1 MTRVRLSLF
10 ASLDGRLSAGGDD
23 DGPMGADWGR
33 LTAAYV
39 QTRTF
44 RRRVLGLEDGSGTTG
59 LDDAHAA
66 ASFEGVGA
74 EIMGAGMFGLHAHPD
89 APDWRGWWGE
99 EPPFGYPVLVLTH
112 GPDREP
118 IEFPDGTRFLF
129 RSGDPRT
136 LLAEAREAAG
146 GRDVRIG
153 GGTRTSRSFLEADLV
168 DEVHVQVAPVLL
180 GRGPRLWDGLERLE
194 ETHDL
199 RTEAAESGTVHL
211 TFTRRA

>member
-10 ASLDGRLSAGGDD
+10 ASLDGRLSEGADATS
-23 DGPMGADWGR
+23 PMGEDWGR

-44 RRRVLGLEDGSGTTG
+44 RHRVLGLEDGSGTGG

-66 ASFEGVGA
+66 AFFEGVGA

-89 APDWRGWWGE
+89 DSDWRGWWGDR
-99 EPPFGYPVLVLTH
+99 PPFGHPVYVLTH
-112 GPDREP
+112 DAERAP
-118 IEFPDGTRFLF
+118 IDFPDGTRFVF
-129 RSGDPRT
+129 RRGDPAT
-136 LLAEAREAAG
+136 VLAEAREAAG
-146 GRDVRIG
+146 GLDVRVG
-153 GGTRTSRSFLEADLV
+153 GGTRTSRSFLEAGLV

-180 GRGPRLWDGLERLE
+180 GRGPRLWDGLEHLG

-199 RTEAAESGTVHL
+199 RVETAESGTVHVTL
-211 TFTRRA
+211 TRRA